1 MWRFFCRA
9 SLGLLSAFLCL
20 SPAGLAHA
28 ASPAMRLAPPLER
41 PGALTEREAPIKFR
55 LAFFF

>member
-28 ASPAMRLAPPLER
+28 ASTEQLIGIPDQPLAMRLAPPLER
-41 PGALTEREAPIKFR
+41 PGALTGR
-55 LAFFF
+55 